1 MTKAEIERDRDD
13 WKQTAESLQDELDY
27 LNEAYTELENENFE
41 LTQQLEHGDSSIKDV
56 SYFKSMLAMENLL
69 TSELE
74 EFMDYFMRWH
84 NK

>member
-27 LNEAYTELENENFE
+27 LNEAYTELEDENFE
-41 LTQQLEHGDSSIKDV
+41 LTQQLEQYDSSIKDV

-84 NK
+84 NE